1 MNIDV
6 FEIIEGSLL
15 GDGSINIDNYK
26 YGRYFCY
33 KLTAK
38 DRKFVEWVKLIF
50 QKFGITNCWITCDN
64 KILNTSSLY
73 FYINNSPYSE
83 KLISFR
89 EKWYKKINDKTIKI
103 IPRDLKL
110 TPTTLLFWYLG
121 DGSLIRRKSDKNRV
135 PFIVLA
141 TNSFSKEDVELL
153 IKKLKQLNLNFYP
166 VRCKSGFTGK
176 ECGYCLYPNTQD
188 GTPFRFFKLIGFECP
203 KEIANCSTGR
213 KRRYGKEKFF
223 KDKWP
228 AEEDW
233 IKILSNV
240 KEIGPILR
248 RRRLKL
254 GLSQNQLAKKIGIRR
269 ENIRDV
275 ELSKRCFS
283 VKNFI
288 KVLKSL
294 NLSV

>member
-89 EKWYKKINDKTIKI
+89 EKWYKRINDKTIKT
-103 IPRDLKL
+103 IPRDLEL
-110 TPTTLLFWYLG
+110 TPLNLLFWYLG
-121 DGSLIRRKSDKNRV
+121 DGSLIRRKNDKNRV

-141 TNSFSKEDVELL
+141 TNSFLKED
-153 IKKLKQLNLNFYP
+153 I
-166 VRCKSGFTGK
+166 
-176 ECGYCLYPNTQD
+176 
-188 GTPFRFFKLIGFECP
+188 
-203 KEIANCSTGR
+203 
-213 KRRYGKEKFF
+213 
-223 KDKWP
+223 
-228 AEEDW
+228 
-233 IKILSNV
+233 
-240 KEIGPILR
+240 
-248 RRRLKL
+248 
-254 GLSQNQLAKKIGIRR
+254 
-269 ENIRDV
+269 

-283 VKNFI
+283 VKNFR
-288 KVLKSL
+288 KVLKAL
-294 NLSV
+294 NLSVAESLSQLELNKSENHNRNHLHKNNKSR